1 MKIKNVNKKLASI
14 LMAGVIL
21 CTASGCGKKDVKVSD
36 DIDDEIIE
44 DVVEIPEVEEE
55 TTIVEEESKVIE
67 LHSFAYVL
75 YDTPI
80 YDNEN
85 TMNEIDY
92 IDQYQKVFVI
102 SSKDNLSLVR
112 YSTSNEEENKT
123 GYIYSDNLE
132 LLPSLF
138 VEVDISDQELNLY
151 KDNESILC
159 SSVVTGKT
167 STPTNLGYF
176 DIDWMTTDTYL
187 KGADYCTHVDYWM
200 PFDGGIGLHDA
211 PWRDSFGGDIYID
224 NGSHGCVNLDYNTA
238 STIYDY
244 VEPGSRVLVH
254 K

>member
-1 MKIKNVNKKLASI
+1 MKIKNVNKRLASI

-36 DIDDEIIE
+36 DIDDKIVDDVIDNPDIIE
-44 DVVEIPEVEEE
+44 EEE
-55 TTIVEEESKVIE
+55 PVIEESKVIE
-67 LHSFAYVL
+67 LHNFAYAL
-75 YDTPI
+75 YDTI
-80 YDNEN
+80 VYDDEN

-102 SSKDNLSLVR
+102 TSKDNLSLVR
-112 YSTSNEEENKT
+112 YDDKT
-123 GYIYSDNLE
+123 GIIYSDNLE

-167 STPTNLGYF
+167 SSPTNLGYF

-211 PWRDSFGGDIYID
+211 SWRDSFGGDIYID

>member
-1 MKIKNVNKKLASI
+1 MKIKNVNKRLASI

-36 DIDDEIIE
+36 DIDDEKFEDVIENLEIIE
-44 DVVEIPEVEEE
+44 EKEE
-55 TTIVEEESKVIE
+55 TVIEESKVIE
-67 LHSFAYVL
+67 LHNFAYVL
-75 YDTPI
+75 YDTI
-80 YDNEN
+80 VYDDEN

-102 SSKDNLSLVR
+102 TSKDNLSLVR
-112 YSTSNEEENKT
+112 YDDKT
-123 GYIYSDNLE
+123 GIIYSDNLE

-167 STPTNLGYF
+167 SSPTNEGYF

-211 PWRDSFGGDIYID
+211 SWRDSFGGDIYID

>member
-21 CTASGCGKKDVKVSD
+21 CTASGCGKKEEKFSD
-36 DIDDEIIE
+36 DIDNKIVDDVIDNTDIIE
-44 DVVEIPEVEEE
+44 EEE
-55 TTIVEEESKVIE
+55 PVIEESKVIE
-67 LHSFAYVL
+67 LHNFAYVL
-75 YDTPI
+75 YDTPV
-80 YDNEN
+80 YDNET

-92 IDQYQKVFVI
+92 IDMYQKVFVI
-102 SSKDNLSLVR
+102 STKDNLSLVR
-112 YSTSNEEENKT
+112 YADKT
-123 GYIYSDNLE
+123 GIIYSDNLE

-167 STPTNLGYF
+167 STPTNEGYF

>member
-1 MKIKNVNKKLASI
+1 MKIKNVNKRIASI

-21 CTASGCGKKDVKVSD
+21 CTASGCSKKDVKVSD
-36 DIDDEIIE
+36 DIDDKKNE
-44 DVVEIPEVEEE
+44 DVIDTPEIVEEKE
-55 TTIVEEESKVIE
+55 KPVIEESKVIE
-67 LHSFAYVL
+67 LHNFAYVL

-80 YDNEN
+80 YDDEN
-85 TMNEIDY
+85 SMNEIDY

-102 SSKDNLSLVR
+102 STKDNLSLVR
-112 YSTSNEEENKT
+112 YADKT

-159 SSVVTGKT
+159 SPVVTGKT
-167 STPTNLGYF
+167 STPTNEGYF

-187 KGADYCTHVDYWM
+187 KGAGYCTHVDYWM

-211 PWRDSFGGDIYID
+211 PWRDSFGGDIYVD
-224 NGSHGCVNLDYNTA
+224 NGSHGCVNLDNNTA
-238 STIYDY
+238 SIIYDN